1 MAALRRLAA
10 PQPPELLRVEVLA
23 RQSQVVEQPGL
34 SRVRALQ
41 QVELR
46 AVEAAAAGRL
56 GGTASTLPGA
66 AGAAPAACV
75 MHSSA
80 TAARPANSLDMPNP
94 PTRLRL
100 SPAPTSSVAPAQ

>member
-41 QVELR
+41 QVQLR
-46 AVEAAAAGRL
+46 AVQAA
-56 GGTASTLPGA
+56 S
-66 AGAAPAACV
+66 AAPHPRCRAPLAP
-75 MHSSA
+75 HL
-80 TAARPANSLDMPNP
+80 RPA
-94 PTRLRL
+94 
-100 SPAPTSSVAPAQ
+100 